1 MTHTSFLRC
10 RIEQH
15 VLDTNVGKQMY
26 YAATNV
32 KFTLMSLNFI
42 YHFISYCFLSKFI
55 AQVWYDICFE
65 TSPRNLFF
73 QDDYYFTVFN
83 LRKQHQQYISAR
95 NADPDNQE
103 ENAETEMPCRPK
115 PEDEGAQLLIQ
126 PDSPRTPYM
135 PLQFSNSLGKL
146 QAATVKAPR
155 KIIDVGILN
164 SDPNEAAAQKDSRF
178 RDLLFVRTD

>member
-1 MTHTSFLRC
+1 
-10 RIEQH
+10 
-15 VLDTNVGKQMY
+15 
-26 YAATNV
+26 
-32 KFTLMSLNFI
+32 MSI
-42 YHFISYCFLSKFI
+42 
-55 AQVWYDICFE
+55 
-65 TSPRNLFF
+65 F

-95 NADPDNQE
+95 NADPSE
-103 ENAETEMPCRPK
+103 SESNADSESDPTRRPK
-115 PEDEGAQLLIQ
+115 PEEEGAQLLIQ

-164 SDPNEAAAQKDSRF
+164 SDSGEAAAQKESRYLKSLCCPKV
-178 RDLLFVRTD
+178 DCSKGQIPMVKE